1 LDRGYEDCCHLLVDT
16 RGRVGRAVHKKRG
29 VPRPGWGPSC
39 VGPGRSGA
47 VGQGVAGAGVS
58 CSLLLLLLLFT
69 PEGLLGHTQGTGE
82 GADRALPQLSGL
94 RMMGSSLL
102 MSRYPTTKSTCTASI
117 PIAPTTTIFICSPS
131 LPKCAIN
138 PLCCYTARAIY
149 HMCIDLHC
157 YAGVR
162 VP

>member
-1 LDRGYEDCCHLLVDT
+1 
-16 RGRVGRAVHKKRG
+16 
-29 VPRPGWGPSC
+29 VPF
-39 VGPGRSGA
+39 
-47 VGQGVAGAGVS
+47 
-58 CSLLLLLLLFT
+58 SLLLLLLLFT

-131 LPKCAIN
+131 LPKCAID
-138 PLCCYTARAIY
+138 PLCCYTARTVHDVSVY
-149 HMCIDLHC
+149 LHR
-157 YAGVR
+157 YGR
-162 VP
+162 VCMAEVLADYW